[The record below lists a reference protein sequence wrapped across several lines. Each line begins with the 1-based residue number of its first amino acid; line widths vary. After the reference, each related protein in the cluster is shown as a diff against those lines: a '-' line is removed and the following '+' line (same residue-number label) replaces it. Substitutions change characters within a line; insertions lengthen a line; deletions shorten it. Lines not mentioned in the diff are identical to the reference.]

1 MAETNYSNLTDQ
13 ELISGLESDEI
24 TVSVEFLYEQYFDSI
39 IEFVKF
45 MGGSDEDGADT
56 FQESVLVMIAKVKE
70 GKFRGESS
78 IKTYLFGIVR
88 NLWLMEL
95 RTRERRKKREE
106 YFASNEPV
114 VSHTP
119 DFKAAEVDL
128 KQVFEKLGDPC
139 KELLIGHYFE
149 NKSMKVLL
157 SQFDF
162 KNEQVLRNKKSICMK
177 KLKEI
182 LHTNNSLLQSLKSDY
197 VYE

>member
-1 MAETNYSNLTDQ
+1 MAEHINSNVTDQ
-13 ELISGLESDEI
+13 ELITGLEGSDI
-24 TVSVEFLYEQYFDSI
+24 SASVEYLYEQYFESI

-45 MGGSDEDGADT
+45 RGGMEEDGADL
-56 FQESVLVMIAKVKE
+56 FQESVLVMIEKIKE

-106 YFASNEPV
+106 YYASNEPLI
-114 VSHTP
+114 SQTP
-119 DFKAAEVDL
+119 DFKKANVDL
-128 KQVFEKLGDPC
+128 KEVFEQLGDGC
-139 KELLIGHYFE
+139 KVLLVGFYFE

-157 SQFDF
+157 NQFDL
-162 KNEQVLRNKKSICMK
+162 KNEQVLRNKKNLCMK
-177 KLKEI
+177 KLKE
-182 LHTNNSLLQSLKSDY
+182 LLNNNKNLLQSLKSDY